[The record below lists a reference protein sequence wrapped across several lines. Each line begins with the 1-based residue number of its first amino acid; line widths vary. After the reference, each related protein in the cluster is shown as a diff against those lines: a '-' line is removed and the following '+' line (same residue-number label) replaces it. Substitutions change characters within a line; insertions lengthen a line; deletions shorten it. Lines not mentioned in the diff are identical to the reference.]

1 MLSVVTSD
9 GGFINI
15 YDYLLERIFEW
26 YIRYT
31 ASLILYLTSGHRV
44 NSADDKYVQ
53 ISETASS
60 GTTQLG
66 NPGSQLVDLFPAREI
81 SLFFSLEFV

>member
-1 MLSVVTSD
+1 MLSSATSD

-15 YDYLLERIFEW
+15 PDYSFESISER

-31 ASLILYLTSGHRV
+31 ASLILYLAAGHRV

-53 ISETASS
+53 IFETAVTETSQS
-60 GTTQLG
+60 G
-66 NPGSQLVDLFPAREI
+66 NSASQVVDFFPARE
-81 SLFFSLEFV
+81 FSS